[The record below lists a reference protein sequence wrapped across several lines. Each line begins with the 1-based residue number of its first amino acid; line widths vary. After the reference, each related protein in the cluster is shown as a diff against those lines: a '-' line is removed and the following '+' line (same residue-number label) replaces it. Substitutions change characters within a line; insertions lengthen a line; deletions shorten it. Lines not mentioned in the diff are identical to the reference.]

1 MIKSFK
7 EFLNEGLSYSKLT
20 RFGDGDFEMGGVE
33 DIYKPV
39 SEFLDSAKFILID
52 ENGDEDEFEVYN
64 RIKLFMEEGASRV
77 SEKTFQSSVDDYV
90 HIIFWEKFPQFGKM
104 VSLSRGDNEAI
115 AKSTKEFMFFLPLS
129 FRPDKFMQST
139 EGSATGKQY
148 GV

>member
-1 MIKSFK
+1 
-7 EFLNEGLSYSKLT
+7 
-20 RFGDGDFEMGGVE
+20 
-33 DIYKPV
+33 
-39 SEFLDSAKFILID
+39 
-52 ENGDEDEFEVYN
+52 
-64 RIKLFMEEGASRV
+64 
-77 SEKTFQSSVDDYV
+77 
-90 HIIFWEKFPQFGKM
+90 M